1 LRATPAHAL
10 LFALLLSTVSVLTQI
25 AFAAG
30 SNALTVV
37 VVRNAVGALAVA
49 VCLMAMRA
57 PLSLSRRDHLVAAAI
72 GVVLALN
79 NLTLNM
85 AIERVPVPVA
95 ILAFYT
101 FPVWMA
107 VWAWLRGHERFSLS
121 SAFGVVLAFAG
132 ITLTLGVAPVL
143 PDPVGVALALGS
155 ALLWSSVMVLSGHFL
170 ATANIHARSLHM
182 LVAAAVAT
190 LLMLLAF
197 GTPRLPEGAPGLAA
211 LAAVPIVFGLSML
224 GVLWVT
230 ARLGPMRASFWMN
243 IEPLAAIVLSAL
255 FLGQTLTLLQL
266 VGAGLVIVSLV
277 IFRPPA
283 KD

>member
-10 LFALLLSTVSVLTQI
+10 LFTLLLSTVSVLTQVT
-25 AFAAG
+25 FAAG

-37 VVRNAVGALAVA
+37 FVRNAVGALAIA
-49 VCLMAMRA
+49 AWLAATHAPMR
-57 PLSLSRRDHLVAAAI
+57 LSRRDYLVASAI

-79 NLTLNM
+79 NLSLNM

-107 VWAWLRGHERFSLS
+107 VWAWLRGHETFSLK
-121 SAFGVVLAFAG
+121 SAVGVVLAFVG
-132 ITLTLGVAPVL
+132 IALTLGVAPVL
-143 PDPVGVALALGS
+143 PNPVGVGLALLS

-170 ATANIHARSLHM
+170 AGANTHARSLHM
-182 LVAAAVAT
+182 LVAAAVT
-190 LLMLLAF
+190 VLILLLAF
-197 GTPRLPEGAPGLAA
+197 GTPKLPEGAVGLGALAFLAVAFGLA
-211 LAAVPIVFGLSML
+211 ML

-230 ARLGPMRASFWMN
+230 AKLGPMRASFWMN
-243 IEPLAAIVLSAL
+243 IEPIAAIALSAL
-255 FLGQTLTLLQL
+255 FLGQVLTAMQLL
-266 VGAGLVIVSLV
+266 GAGLVLVSLV

-283 KD
+283 RA